1 MPPAHESAAVSL
13 AISVGVA
20 AVAVLLGL
28 RQWHER
34 RLRESDLSEA
44 DASHFARQDLR
55 RGMGVVVMLL
65 LAAGLSA
72 GARVEPRLAGRANP
86 LFIQLWLGVF
96 LLILILLILAVLDW
110 LSTRLYARR
119 HVRAM
124 ARERLEILRDEY
136 KLRQQWELGEGR
148 EGASDTGNGAP

>member
-1 MPPAHESAAVSL
+1 MPPAQQSAAVSL
-13 AISVGVA
+13 VISIGVA
-20 AVAVLLGL
+20 AAAILLGL

-34 RLRESDLSEA
+34 RLREPDLSAA

-55 RGMGVVVMLL
+55 RALGVVVMLL

-72 GARVEPRLAGRANP
+72 GARVEWRLAGRANP

-96 LLILILLILAVLDW
+96 LLILILLVLAVLDW

-136 KLRQQWELGEGR
+136 KLREQLERGEGHS
-148 EGASDTGNGAP
+148 GTGNGAP